1 MANSNGD
8 RPQEGQPKGD
18 VPAEPAELAEEGQD
32 GGVGSGGP
40 RASSMQAIRAFW
52 NNPAYRFIALFLP
65 YLGLASFGYP
75 IVVKHFN
82 WIIQAF
88 IRATAGIEF
97 LIFELVSGDARL
109 DGKMVWYGQFVVKII
124 DECTGLYEMLIFTA
138 AVLAFPTSWAK
149 RAIGVFLG
157 CPLIYLFNVVRIAG
171 LIVVGRHWS
180 KAFEFMHLYFWQA
193 TMIVMITS
201 VWLLWIVKVVQRE
214 DQTASHSD

>member
-1 MANSNGD
+1 MVNSNGD
-8 RPQEGQPKGD
+8 RPSEGQPEGE
-18 VPAEPAELAEEGQD
+18 VPESPREGHDDGQSSEEAGN
-32 GGVGSGGP
+32 SWMRP
-40 RASSMQAIRAFW
+40 LRAFW
-52 NNPAYRFIALFLP
+52 ANPAYRFIALFFP

-75 IVVKHFN
+75 MVVKHFN
-82 WIIQAF
+82 WIIQGF
-88 IRATAGIEF
+88 IRGTAAIEF
-97 LIFELVSGDARL
+97 LIFEFVSGDARL
-109 DGKMVWYGQFVVKII
+109 DGKLVWYGQFVVKII

-149 RAIGVFLG
+149 RAVGVFLG

-214 DQTASHSD
+214 DQTAPHPR